1 MRRGSRRETWWRG
14 RRSISNS
21 SKAEERPREE
31 RAASTLRIVSVWIP
45 ITRFILPLLLHLCV
59 VRLTLSSF
67 QKETCWAGVS
77 FTTRPCPYRYYGL
90 AWNGMSRKKTAR
102 TRSQER
108 PQDLDRRD
116 HLSFSLFLPPPSL
129 ALSLSHRLPTV
140 TIGFVAHLCTFIIWM
155 KILNLCRLVYMD
167 LPNKYWQ
174 VLFNLCV
181 FINLRK
187 EGNIFN
193 KYQKIDYKFI
203 IFREFWFKMG
213 M

>member
-1 MRRGSRRETWWRG
+1 MRRGSRRKTWWRG

-31 RAASTLRIVSVWIP
+31 RAASTLQIVSVWTP
-45 ITRFILPLLLHLCV
+45 ITRFILPLLLHLRV

-116 HLSFSLFLPPPSL
+116 HLSLSPPSL
-129 ALSLSHRLPTV
+129 SLS
-140 TIGFVAHLCTFIIWM
+140 HLCTFIIWI
-155 KILNLCRLVYMD
+155 KILNLCKLVYMD
-167 LPNKYWQ
+167 LSNKYWR

-187 EGNIFN
+187 QGNIFN

-203 IFREFWFKMG
+203 IFREFWFRMA